1 MRFIFH
7 ECRNLFRAAAA
18 HIVEA
23 QSIEIRLFLINERNY
38 SHARAEIMRWV
49 SIKTLLCAWHAM
61 IDMGLAGITLMMHAD
76 IYIVHQS

>member
-49 SIKTLLCAWHAM
+49 SIKTLLWWHAM
-61 IDMGLAGITLMMHAD
+61 IDMAGRHYRCMQTPEVRAP
-76 IYIVHQS
+76 VVT